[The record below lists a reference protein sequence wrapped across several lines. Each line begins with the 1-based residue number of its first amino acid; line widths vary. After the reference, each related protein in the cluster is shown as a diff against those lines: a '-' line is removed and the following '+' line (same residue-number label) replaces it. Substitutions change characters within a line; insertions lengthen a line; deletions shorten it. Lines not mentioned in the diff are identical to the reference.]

1 MNVIMPQLGESVT
14 EGIVARWLKRVGDRV
29 EKYEPLLEVV
39 TDKVTAEVPS
49 PVAGVLR
56 RILVEE
62 GATVPVGATLAVV
75 EEADARV
82 GGDVE
87 SPEATPSGV
96 GGWSEAA
103 VEATAPVA
111 ETGPTEGGRAGGR
124 PRTVYSPLVQK
135 LAREHGVDLSQVR
148 GTGLGGRITKDD
160 VLAFVAQRGAARADR
175 PSGAERVDLTPMRR
189 SIAQHLSRSVQTIPQ
204 AWTMVEV
211 DVTGLVRLRDAQREA
226 FRRREGIDL
235 TYLPFFVRAATR
247 ALRAYP
253 IVNAAWAED
262 HLLLRDRV
270 HVGIAVGL
278 EDGLVVPVVRD
289 ADQYDVPALA
299 RLIADLVERA
309 RTGRLALEDVQGAT
323 LTVNNTGAFG
333 SVASRPILPVGQ
345 SAILTL
351 ERIVRR
357 PVVVGEDAIAVRSLV
372 NVCCTFDHRVLDG
385 LTVGR
390 FLDAVRR
397 HLESYGPDS
406 PLE

>member
-87 SPEATPSGV
+87 SPEATLSGV

-103 VEATAPVA
+103 VEATARVA

-148 GTGLGGRITKDD
+148 GSGLVGRI
-160 VLAFVAQRGAARADR
+160 
-175 PSGAERVDLTPMRR
+175 S
-189 SIAQHLSRSVQTIPQ
+189 
-204 AWTMVEV
+204 
-211 DVTGLVRLRDAQREA
+211 
-226 FRRREGIDL
+226 
-235 TYLPFFVRAATR
+235 
-247 ALRAYP
+247 
-253 IVNAAWAED
+253 
-262 HLLLRDRV
+262 
-270 HVGIAVGL
+270 
-278 EDGLVVPVVRD
+278 
-289 ADQYDVPALA
+289 
-299 RLIADLVERA
+299 
-309 RTGRLALEDVQGAT
+309 
-323 LTVNNTGAFG
+323 
-333 SVASRPILPVGQ
+333 
-345 SAILTL
+345 
-351 ERIVRR
+351 
-357 PVVVGEDAIAVRSLV
+357 
-372 NVCCTFDHRVLDG
+372 
-385 LTVGR
+385 
-390 FLDAVRR
+390 
-397 HLESYGPDS
+397 
-406 PLE
+406 